1 MKTFQRWISAFAV
14 AVAALAGSFLLS
26 LSLHRDA
33 AARDG
38 AAAQAAAKWQITAVP
53 AGNNGFTVFIV
64 NQETG
69 ELYKHTANSDGFAKV
84 AGPPK

>member
-1 MKTFQRWISAFAV
+1 MKPFQRWISAFV
-14 AVAALAGSFLLS
+14 IAVAALAGSFVFN
-26 LSLHRDA
+26 LSLHREA
-33 AARDG
+33 VARDG
-38 AAAQAAAKWQITAVP
+38 AAAQAAAKWQISAVP
-53 AGNNGFTVFIV
+53 TGNNSFTVFMV

>member
-1 MKTFQRWISAFAV
+1 MKTFQKGISAFVIAV
-14 AVAALAGSFLLS
+14 AVLAGSFLFNLAG
-26 LSLHRDA
+26 HRDA

-53 AGNNGFTVFIV
+53 TGAGGYTVFMV

-69 ELYKHTANSDGFAKV
+69 EVYKHSANSEGFAKV